1 MEPSSSSAARW
12 CMLRRVRRYLAR
24 LFLGFALAFTQLGAT
39 VHALS
44 HVEAP
49 SGTKHYP
56 GDTGQNC
63 PICHA
68 FSAASALAP
77 PSAPAATPLETEHVQ
92 QQREPWFAAAL
103 DSFFTFA
110 RGPPRHPDV

>member
-1 MEPSSSSAARW
+1 
-12 CMLRRVRRYLAR
+12 VRRYLAR
-24 LFLGFALAFTQLGAT
+24 VFLAFALAFTQLGAT

-44 HVEAP
+44 HVETH

-68 FSAASALAP
+68 FSASGALAP
-77 PSAPAATPLETEHVQ
+77 PSAPTPTLLDAKHVLH
-92 QQREPWFAAAL
+92 QREAWSAVAL

-110 RGPPRHPDV
+110 RGPPRHPDA